1 MLFNNDLDRQVIMAG
16 IDKVYLKNYNEYKYL
31 KSFLIRHD
39 SEFFKV
45 YNYSLSEMLYDLDN
59 SHFNEIDERP
69 VSNFSLAADVF
80 IIQHFL
86 DEDIIS
92 MPNVWNRLKVQHRND
107 FELIRNHTSCY
118 DKYRLDL
125 SGCKIK
131 LTKSSNNKT
140 IRHIKREHWSHCS
153 IHFVGNKNFSK
164 KKIVVLYPKFNYF
177 YRCFYDW
184 RNGCKY
190 DRYDPV
196 NHNFFCEETS
206 MKQIIKYITNSGLKK
221 DDIILVNCWGLNNGK
236 VYDNE
241 ADYEFIVI

>member
-1 MLFNNDLDRQVIMAG
+1 MAG
-16 IDKVYLKNYNEYKYL
+16 IDKIYLKNYSEYKCL
-31 KSFLIRHD
+31 KSFLARYD
-39 SEFFKV
+39 SAFFKV
-45 YNYSLSEMLYDLDN
+45 YNYSLFGMLYELG
-59 SHFNEIDERP
+59 SSYFNEIDEHP

-86 DEDIIS
+86 DEDISS
-92 MPNVWNRLKVQHRND
+92 MPNVWNRLKEQYGDD
-107 FELIRNHTSCY
+107 FDSIRNHTSCY

-131 LTKSSNNKT
+131 LVKSSNNKT
-140 IRHIKREHWSHCS
+140 LRHIKREHWSHCS
-153 IHFVGNKNFSK
+153 IHFVGNKTAFK
-164 KKIVVLYPKFNYF
+164 KKIIILYPEFNYF

-190 DRYDPV
+190 DRYDQV
-196 NHNFFCEETS
+196 NCNFFCEETS

-221 DDIILVNCWGLNNGK
+221 DDTILVHCWDLNNDGEYEK
-236 VYDNE
+236 E